1 MALCPP
7 QAGGPRGETKP
18 GLPWPTQWGRAR
30 DRGGGW
36 WRNAGSKQSIVADS
50 PCLGIWGVP
59 GTPPAPLYLGT
70 LPGAWSFPGQA
81 WAQGGQVRGGT
92 RRDLEGPLA
101 KQPAWVTLPR
111 PPIPGLPVPM
121 ETGAKRGASGWEP
134 SPRAAVRRSCR
145 LPSGTGKCPFPKPSL
160 LALSQRGLLAS
171 AELEA
176 GMEEGREEKEG
187 SE

>member
-1 MALCPP
+1 MGASGCPACLGASSSAARRALGMGSESPP
-7 QAGGPRGETKP
+7 RLARGETKP

-30 DRGGGW
+30 GRGGGW
-36 WRNAGSKQSIVADS
+36 RRNAGSKQSIPADS

-59 GTPPAPLYLGT
+59 GTAPLYLGT

-81 WAQGGQVRGGT
+81 WAQVGQVRGGT

-134 SPRAAVRRSCR
+134 SPGRLSGAAAGCPLGPGSA
-145 LPSGTGKCPFPKPSL
+145 LFPSHPCWL
-160 LALSQRGLLAS
+160 
-171 AELEA
+171 
-176 GMEEGREEKEG
+176 
-187 SE
+187 